1 MPDSN
6 ALNFGRLLD
15 WIEGRLSAEEAAAV
29 AQAAEQADDATRAE
43 IAWLQAFMRVS
54 ARTVLAAPPL
64 DTHTALVQRF
74 AEYAQRKRPPSLL
87 RRLAAT
93 LTFDSGLQPA
103 AAGLRSAGVQDPPR
117 QLIYS
122 VEIADIALN
131 IQPRQQ
137 SQNVDLIGQILPK
150 AGAAADSFIVELV
163 YGGATIGSAAA
174 DDLGEFVFE
183 NLTPG
188 AYELGLRSQH
198 VDVRI
203 TAIELRR

>member
-6 ALNFGRLLD
+6 VLNFGRLLD

-29 AQAAEQADDATRAE
+29 AQAVEQADDATRAE
-43 IAWLQAFMRVS
+43 IAWLRAFRAVS
-54 ARTVLAAPPL
+54 AKTVLAAPPR
-64 DTHTALVQRF
+64 DTHAALIERF

-103 AAGLRSAGVQDPPR
+103 AAGMRGADVQEPAR

-150 AGAAADSFIVELV
+150 SDAPADSFSVELTQS
-163 YGGATIGSAAA
+163 GMAIGSAAA
-174 DDLGEFVFE
+174 DDLGEFSFE
-183 NLTPG
+183 NLAPG
-188 AYELGLRSQH
+188 EYELGLRSQH

-203 TAIELRR
+203 APVELRR

>member
-6 ALNFGRLLD
+6 VLNFGRLLD

-29 AQAAEQADDATRAE
+29 AQAIEQADDATRAE
-43 IAWLQAFMRVS
+43 LAWLRAFHGVS
-54 ARTVLAAPPL
+54 AKTLLAAPPA
-64 DTHTALVQRF
+64 DTHAALIQRF
-74 AEYAQRKRPPSLL
+74 AEYAQRRRPPSLL

-103 AAGLRSAGVQDPPR
+103 AAGVRGAGVQESAR

-137 SQNVDLIGQILPK
+137 GQRVDLFGQILPK
-150 AGAAADSFIVELV
+150 SGAPTENFSVELAQ
-163 YGGATIGSAAA
+163 GGVTLSSAAA
-174 DDLGEFVFE
+174 DEFGEFIFEDLALGE
-183 NLTPG
+183 
-188 AYELGLRSQH
+188 YELGLRSQH

-203 TAIELRR
+203 APVELR

>member
-1 MPDSN
+1 
-6 ALNFGRLLD
+6 
-15 WIEGRLSAEEAAAV
+15 
-29 AQAAEQADDATRAE
+29 
-43 IAWLQAFMRVS
+43 
-54 ARTVLAAPPL
+54 
-64 DTHTALVQRF
+64 
-74 AEYAQRKRPPSLL
+74 L

-103 AAGLRSAGVQDPPR
+103 AAGMRGADVQEPAR

-150 AGAAADSFIVELV
+150 SDAPADSFSVELTQS
-163 YGGATIGSAAA
+163 GMAIGSAAA
-174 DDLGEFVFE
+174 DDLGEFSFE
-183 NLTPG
+183 NLAPG
-188 AYELGLRSQH
+188 EYELGLRSQH

-203 TAIELRR
+203 APVELRR